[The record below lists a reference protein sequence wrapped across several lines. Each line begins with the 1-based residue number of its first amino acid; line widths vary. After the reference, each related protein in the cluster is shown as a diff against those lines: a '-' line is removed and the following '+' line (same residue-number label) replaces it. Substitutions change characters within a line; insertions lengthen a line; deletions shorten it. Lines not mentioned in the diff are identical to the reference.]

1 MHNLYIYIIQYI
13 MNNLLKKYVTTLTV
27 DKLNKLLIENN
38 IILNNN
44 DLLTLLNIIKDNFD
58 DILINDTKY
67 LNILKEKLDTD
78 NYNKIEKLFNYY
90 KNRYKG
96 YLF

>member
-1 MHNLYIYIIQYI
+1 